1 MNPIS
6 MIGAFIVTMA
16 LLSYGIG
23 SITLQ
28 RFKMITPGV
37 LWFLTIG
44 IFLDISATICM
55 IIGSQNSPFT
65 LHGFLGYSAL
75 FVMLVDVILIW
86 RLRVKRNKN
95 ATVGKMLLLYSKA
108 AYGWWVI
115 AYITGSMLVIWK

>member
-6 MIGAFIVTMA
+6 MIGAFIVTLA

-37 LWFLTIG
+37 LWFLTAG
-44 IFLDISATICM
+44 IVLDISATVCM

-75 FVMLVDVILIW
+75 LVMLVDVFFIW
-86 RLRVKRNKN
+86 RMRIKQKMN
-95 ATVGKMLLLYSKA
+95 AVVGKKLLLYSKA